1 MSATAGAVAPSPAP
15 SRARRILKVL
25 AWLAGVAI
33 LVVVLDLAGVDVTGW
48 FSQLWDAITEISG
61 WYIALGLV
69 FQTIQTSLTALAWLF
84 ILRAAYPEA
93 DIPFRSILAAYAA
106 GVAMNGFLPANI
118 GTFVTIFMFV
128 ALIRGATLPG
138 VLAATAV
145 QKIFFT
151 LAGIA
156 VYAYLFLSVP
166 GSAHLE
172 LGGLVDHP
180 VASLVIIVGGAAL
193 VVITVRFLWQRLHTF
208 WEKAKTGGAILGNR
222 RAYLSGVVLPSTGAW
237 LAKLGVTAVF
247 LAAYGIPVTFH
258 TVMGVLGGNS
268 LANTVSFTPGG
279 VGITQAV
286 NAASLSHVTDA
297 STAAAYSLAQQL
309 VTTAWNVVLALG
321 LALWALGLTRAR
333 SLVDGAYGDAKARA
347 AEQREA
353 RKRKGSRTDRA
364 PAER

>member
-1 MSATAGAVAPSPAP
+1 MGRTIDALAPSPADAP
-15 SRARRILKVL
+15 RRRWTKLF
-25 AWLAGVAI
+25 AWLLGIVVA
-33 LVVVLDLAGVDVTGW
+33 LVVLQLAGAQIVGWVGDVLYTLG
-48 FSQLWDAITEISG
+48 QISLG
-61 WYIALGLV
+61 ALLAALAL
-69 FQTIQTSLTALAWLF
+69 QTAQTALTALGWHA
-84 ILRAAYPEA
+84 ILRYAYPQGGVRYREV
-93 DIPFRSILAAYAA
+93 LAAYAM
-106 GVAMNGFLPANI
+106 GVALNGFLPANI